1 MVRPVPEAELDL
13 VIAALLCG
21 LALNEDVMARL
32 AARGHPALRFSHG
45 FVFQHLVDGPLPIGA
60 LARRMRVTQQA
71 ASKAVRELEGLGYV
85 ERTPDPGD
93 GRVRRVGLS
102 ARGEAA
108 VLATRAARAE
118 LAAELAQRLGADRAE
133 RLRTDLLAT
142 LEAGG
147 GLAAVRARRVPPLR

>member
-1 MVRPVPEAELDL
+1 MVRPVPEDELDL

-45 FVFQHLVDGPLPIGA
+45 FVFQHLVGEPLPIGA
-60 LARRMRVTQQA
+60 LARRMGVTQQA

-85 ERTPDPGD
+85 ERTPDPAD

-133 RLRTDLLAT
+133 RLRRDLLAA

-147 GLAAVRARRVPPLR
+147 GLAAVRARRVPALR